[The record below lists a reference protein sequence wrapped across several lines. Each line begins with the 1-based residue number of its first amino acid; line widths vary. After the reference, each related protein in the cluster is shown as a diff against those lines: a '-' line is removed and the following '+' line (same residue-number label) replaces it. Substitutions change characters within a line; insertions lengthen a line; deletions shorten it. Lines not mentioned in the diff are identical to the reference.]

1 MFVTKAFR
9 TQGCELVLIVPCVA
23 RIRNLYYLFL
33 RTDTLVLSVEKS
45 NKSYNIVTWA
55 LGIHSGAA
63 YLRPCLHGV
72 GDPGL
77 VG

>member
-1 MFVTKAFR
+1 MHS
-9 TQGCELVLIVPCVA
+9 VA
-23 RIRNLYYLFL
+23 RIRNPYYLFL
-33 RTDTLVLSVEKS
+33 RTDILVLSVDNS
-45 NKSYNIVTWA
+45 NKSHNTFTWA

>member
-1 MFVTKAFR
+1 MFVTKAFC
-9 TQGCELVLIVPCVA
+9 TQGSEWVLIVPSVA
-23 RIRNLYYLFL
+23 RIRNPYYLFL
-33 RTDTLVLSVEKS
+33 RTDTLVLSVDNS
-45 NKSYNIVTWA
+45 NKSHNTFTWA